1 MNRPQPIKIPKTP
14 VGRKKTLPKPD
25 IDEPIN
31 PVLETIK
38 NELLESEDSS
48 GRRRSSRVR
57 KPVTPPKDEEEAKK
71 TKRSPRG
78 KRTPTKVE
86 DEDEDEEE
94 VSDEEEEEEEAES
107 EAEEEDE
114 EMEVDTKKGGKDHI
128 YHCGFCK
135 VDYNTDPSIKRH
147 WRQRHPGRVLRT
159 NPSTDLCK

>member
-1 MNRPQPIKIPKTP
+1 MNRPQPIKIQKTP

-25 IDEPIN
+25 IAEPIN

-38 NELLESEDSS
+38 NELLDSEDSS

-94 VSDEEEEEEEAES
+94 VSEDEDEDDEADTEEGEEVEDD
-107 EAEEEDE
+107 EEDE
-114 EMEVDTKKGGKDHI
+114 EMEVESSKKGKDSI

-159 NPSTDLCK
+159 N